1 MTEEE
6 IDIRR
11 RVCSRLLASMIYLL
25 VASTWVWSADIL
37 RAPKDLQSLISEGAV
52 VTKIE
57 GNIVTVQS
65 KRDKSK
71 ELNVEV
77 SNPGE
82 FAVGDQVRVEMKL
95 MKWGAMPEPIP
106 KPQWKPEPTP
116 ERKDLERPAAIPEP
130 IPRPPK

>member
-1 MTEEE
+1 MKGKM
-6 IDIRR
+6 
-11 RVCSRLLASMIYLL
+11 VSSVLVSMICLL
-25 VASTWVWSADIL
+25 IASTWVWSADIL
-37 RAPKDLQSLISEGAV
+37 RAPKDLQSLIPEGAF

-71 ELNVEV
+71 ELPVEV

-82 FAVGDQVRVEMKL
+82 FAVGDHVRVEMKL

-106 KPQWKPEPTP
+106 KPQWKPKPTP
-116 ERKDLERPAAIPEP
+116 DRKDYERPEAMPEP

>member
-1 MTEEE
+1 MK
-6 IDIRR
+6 R
-11 RVCSRLLASMIYLL
+11 RVCLRVLLSTICLL
-25 VASTWVWSADIL
+25 IGSTWVWSADIL
-37 RAPKDLQSLISEGAV
+37 RVPKDLQSLIPEGAV

-71 ELNVEV
+71 ELPVEV

-95 MKWGAMPEPIP
+95 IKWGAIPEPIP
-106 KPQWKPEPTP
+106 KPQRKPEPSL
-116 ERKDLERPAAIPEP
+116 ERKDFERPAAIPEP